1 MPYRLTANGADVY
14 TVTDPKAANGSPKT
28 YEVDLRNKTCC
39 DYMFDMQQPCR
50 HCVVVFHK
58 YGHLST
64 DNVDGTLEKFW
75 PYWAHADKYRHAYEG
90 KTIKIPRVHTG
101 PFAGASDPNSNT
113 NTNTNTNPQSTSQAM
128 MPT

>member
-1 MPYRLTANGADVY
+1 MPYRISANGADVY

-28 YEVDLRNKTCC
+28 YEVDLGNKTCC
-39 DYMFDMQQPCR
+39 DYMFEYQQPCR

-58 YGHLST
+58 YGHLSS
-64 DNVDGTLEKFW
+64 DNVDATLEKFW
-75 PYWAHADKYRHAYEG
+75 PHWAHADKYRDAYRG

-101 PFAGASDPNSNT
+101 PFAGASDPNPI
-113 NTNTNTNPQSTSQAM
+113 TNTNTNPQSTSQAM